1 MATKKPLNV
10 TDESRSTLMTIILL
24 AWPVFLEQIFST
36 LVSFADT
43 AMVGSLGKVATAS
56 ISISN
61 PPIFLLNGVFMSL
74 GVGITALVARH
85 TGAGNTEMVKKLMR
99 HAFLAILYVG
109 LPIAVVVLSLHRLI
123 PLWMGAGPDLLDTAA
138 QYNLI
143 VCFGRPFMLAAMV
156 LNSAFRGYG
165 DTKSP
170 MLNNLAMN
178 IINVVGNYLLIN
190 PTRQITVLGISFTMP
205 GAGWGVKGAAAA
217 TAIGMAF
224 AGFMAFRVAFKK
236 SNPFRID
243 LSDKDWY
250 KPDMTLIKQIFKISL
265 PAMLERICMS
275 SSGIFVNSSVATL
288 GTANIAAN
296 SLTLSAESLSY
307 MPAFAFQMAITTL
320 VGQSLGAGKPDL
332 AKKFVRV
339 TMTLGVIIMCFTG
352 LGLYVF
358 AEPIIGVFTPDLEVI
373 AIAAT
378 CLRVM
383 ALIQPPQLAAW
394 VLGGALRGAGDT
406 QSIFYIT
413 ASTNWGIRTL
423 FSVLAIR
430 VFHMNLLATYWIMVV
445 ELMARLF
452 LLYLRYRSGKW
463 QHTLQKT
470 EAKKA

>member
-1 MATKKPLNV
+1 MASKKPLNV
-10 TDESRSTLMTIILL
+10 TDESRSTIMTIILL
-24 AWPVFLEQIFST
+24 AWPVLVEQIFST

-43 AMVGSLGKVATAS
+43 AMVGSMGKVATAS

-109 LPIAVVVLSLHRLI
+109 LPIAAIILSLHRLI
-123 PLWMGAGPDLLDTAA
+123 PQWMGAGPDLLDTAA

-143 VCFGRPFMLAAMV
+143 VCLGRPFMLSAMV

-165 DTKSP
+165 DTKAP

-178 IINVVGNYLLIN
+178 VINVVGNFLLIY
-190 PTRQITVLGISFTMP
+190 PTRQITFLGLTFTMP
-205 GAGWGVKGAAAA
+205 GAGWGVAGAAAA

-236 SNPFRID
+236 SNPFRIELKGRD
-243 LSDKDWY
+243 SL
-250 KPDMTLIKQIFKISL
+250 KPDKELIGQIFRISF

-275 SSGIFVNSSVATL
+275 SSGIFVNSSVAML

-320 VGQSLGAGKPDL
+320 VGQSLGAGKPQL

-352 LGLYVF
+352 VGLYIF

-373 AIAAT
+373 AIAST

-406 QSIFYIT
+406 KSIFYIT

-430 VFHMNLLATYWIMVV
+430 VFHLTLLSTYWIMVV
-445 ELMARLF
+445 ELMARLL

-463 QHTLQKT
+463 QTLHKDAP
-470 EAKKA
+470 AKA

>member
-205 GAGWGVKGAAAA
+205 GAGWGVAGAAAA

-332 AKKFVRV
+332 AKKFVRS
-339 TMTLGVIIMCFTG
+339 TMILGVIIMCFTG